1 MSYIWQ
7 RPKPFGKRNF
17 QEEGTAN
24 EELQGEIEHDMRGPV
39 WQDQCVK
46 SNNQEPDSIGFWR
59 PGDKV
64 CILLTNWHID
74 QNY

>member
-46 SNNQEPDSIGFWR
+46 SNNQEPNSIGF
-59 PGDKV
+59 
-64 CILLTNWHID
+64 
-74 QNY
+74 